1 MPARPSSR
9 STAAAVVAGYLAIT
23 LWFSWPLAAHLTT
36 SLAGDWGDA
45 VFTTWVMT
53 WVSQHLFAVLHGD
66 LGAWN
71 AMWSAPIFA
80 PDANTLTYSEHFI
93 GQTLQALPIFAA
105 TYQPLLA
112 FNVLWIA
119 TFALAGVAA
128 HRLAHAWSG
137 SHLAG
142 VVAGVTCM
150 FTDFRLAFS
159 ISHLHTLSVH
169 WWLFGLWGL
178 DRFAATSSGWALA
191 GATLSLTL
199 LHLSS
204 NYLMAYCAPFTGAFA
219 VWTLWRHGRLRDL
232 GAWIGAA
239 GAGATS
245 IVLVLPVVLRYL
257 ATRDALNL
265 TRSLEVIAEN
275 SSSLATYRAAAW
287 SIVPLVCLAIAG
299 VAAPDTMFPRI
310 TRRARL
316 VLAALAMAAIAL
328 SFGPVMQFDTVH
340 VPGPYRLLL
349 DYVPGFA
356 GLRVAQRFEVI
367 AMALVS
373 LLGGLGAAWLGRHR
387 VGLVVA
393 IGLTLMAVQPART
406 SPFVMDRVIG
416 TIGPPPPPPYLRPSA
431 ATPPIYTLAKS
442 LPADAVLIELPFG
455 DIGYDIR
462 YTYFTLAHG
471 HRIVNGYSGIFT
483 PLYLQRAGVLAQPFA
498 NPELS
503 WVALQAA
510 THVIVHTAGFAGDAG
525 TQLRAALRARGARE
539 LGGVDGAWIYELP
552 KAPAPTR

>member
-1 MPARPSSR
+1 MTARPSPCVHAS
-9 STAAAVVAGYLAIT
+9 AVVAAYLAVT
-23 LWFSWPLAAHLTT
+23 LWFSWPLATHLTT

-53 WVSQHLFAVLHGD
+53 WVSQHLTAVLHGD

-80 PDANTLTYSEHFI
+80 PDTNTLTYSEHFI
-93 GQTLQALPIFAA
+93 GQTLQALPIFAVA
-105 TYQPLLA
+105 YQPLLA

-142 VVAGVTCM
+142 VVAGLTCM

-159 ISHLHTLSVH
+159 ISHLHTMSVH

-178 DRFAATSSGWALA
+178 DRFVATSSGWALA
-191 GATLSLTL
+191 GATVSLTM

-219 VWTLWRHGRLRDL
+219 VWTLWRHGRLRDR
-232 GAWIGAA
+232 GAWLGVA

-275 SSSLATYRAAAW
+275 SSSLATYRAVAW
-287 SIVPLVCLAIAG
+287 SFLPLVCLAIVG
-299 VAAPDTMFPRI
+299 VAAPGGVFPQVS
-310 TRRARL
+310 RRAR
-316 VLAALAMAAIAL
+316 VALAALAVAAIAL
-328 SFGPVMQFDTVH
+328 SFGPVMQFDGVH
-340 VPGPYRLLL
+340 VTGPYRLLL

-367 AMALVS
+367 AMALLSV
-373 LLGGLGAAWLGRHR
+373 LGGLGAAWLGRR
-387 VGLVVA
+387 RAGLVVA
-393 IGLTLMAVQPART
+393 IVLTALAVQPART

-416 TIGPPPPPPYLRPSA
+416 TIGPPPPPAYLRPSA
-431 ATPPIYTLAKS
+431 QTPPIYALAKT

-471 HRIVNGYSGIFT
+471 HRIVNGYSGVFT
-483 PLYLQRAGVLAQPFA
+483 PLYLQRAAVLSQPFA
-498 NPELS
+498 NPDLA
-503 WVALQAA
+503 WLALQAG
-510 THVIVHTAGFAGDAG
+510 THVVLHTAGFGPDAAA
-525 TQLRAALRARGARE
+525 QLREGLRARGARE
-539 LGGVDGAWIYELP
+539 VGGVDGAWIYELP
-552 KAPAPTR
+552 RASPPTR

>member
-1 MPARPSSR
+1 M
-9 STAAAVVAGYLAIT
+9 TAAWPRRGAAAGVVGAYLAVTIA
-23 LWFSWPLAAHLTT
+23 FSWPLVLHLPT

-45 VFTTWVMT
+45 VFTSWVMT
-53 WVSQHLFAVLHGD
+53 WVSQHLLALLHGD
-66 LGAWN
+66 VGAWG

-93 GQTLQALPIFAA
+93 GQTLQALPIFAVA
-105 TYQPLLA
+105 TQPLVA
-112 FNVLWIA
+112 FNAIWIV

-142 VVAGVTCM
+142 AVAGLTCM

-191 GATLSLTL
+191 GATLSLTM

-204 NYLMAYCAPFTGAFA
+204 NYLMAFCAPFTVAFA
-219 VWTLWRHGRLRDL
+219 VWALWRHGRLRDWR
-232 GAWIGAA
+232 AWSGVAAA
-239 GAGATS
+239 GVTS
-245 IVLVLPVVLRYL
+245 IVIVLPVVLRYL
-257 ATRDALNL
+257 ATRDTLHL

-299 VAAPDTMFPRI
+299 VAAPDAVFPRL
-310 TRRARL
+310 TRRARTG
-316 VLAALAMAAIAL
+316 LAALALAAVTL
-328 SFGPVMQFDTVH
+328 SFGPVMQFDSVH
-340 VPGPYRLLL
+340 LPGPYRLLL

-373 LLGGLGAAWLGRHR
+373 LLGGLGAAWLGRTR
-387 VGLVVA
+387 AGLAAA
-393 IGLTLMAVQPART
+393 IALTALAVQPART

-416 TIGPPPPPPYLRPSA
+416 TVGPPPPPPYLRPSA
-431 ATPPIYTLAKS
+431 QTPPIYALAKT

-455 DIGYDIR
+455 DMGYDIR

-483 PLYLQRAGVLAQPFA
+483 PLYLQRSGILAQPFV

-503 WVALQAA
+503 WLALRPA
-510 THVIVHTAGFAGDAG
+510 THVVVHTAGFNGDAG
-525 TQLRAALRARGARE
+525 AQLRGALRARGARE
-539 LGGVDGAWIYELP
+539 VGGVDGAWIYELP
-552 KAPAPTR
+552 VSPQP

>member
-1 MPARPSSR
+1 MSARTSPR
-9 STAAAVVAGYLAIT
+9 FLAATVVAGYLALT

-45 VFTTWVMT
+45 VFTTWAMT
-53 WVSQHLFAVLHGD
+53 WVATHLLALLHGD
-66 LGAWN
+66 VGAWN
-71 AMWSAPIFA
+71 AVWQAPIFA

-93 GQTLQALPIFAA
+93 GQTLQALPVFAV

-112 FNVLWIA
+112 FNVLWVA

-137 SHLAG
+137 SHVAG

-178 DRFAATSSGWALA
+178 DRFAATSSRWALA
-191 GATLSLTL
+191 GAAVSLTM

-204 NYLMAYCAPFTGAFA
+204 NYLLAFCAPFTGAFA
-219 VWTLWRHGRLRDL
+219 VWTLWRHGRLRDRR
-232 GAWIGAA
+232 AWFGMA
-239 GAGATS
+239 GAGAAS
-245 IVLVLPVVLRYL
+245 VVLVLPVVLRYL
-257 ATRDALNL
+257 ATRNALNL
-265 TRSLEVIAEN
+265 TRPLEVIAEN

-287 SIVPLVCLAIAG
+287 SIGPLVCLAIAG
-299 VAAPDTMFPRI
+299 VAAPDTVFPRV
-310 TRRARL
+310 TRRARV
-316 VLAALAMAAIAL
+316 VLAVLAIAAIAL
-328 SFGPVMQFDTVH
+328 SFGPVMQFDGVR

-373 LLGGLGAAWLGRHR
+373 VLGGLGAAWLGRHR
-387 VGLVVA
+387 VGLVLA
-393 IGLTLMAVQPART
+393 CGLTVMAVQPART

-416 TIGPPPPPPYLRPSA
+416 TVGPLPPPPYLRPSA
-431 ATPPIYTLAKS
+431 GTPPIYALAKT

-483 PLYLQRAGVLAQPFA
+483 TPYLERSAVLGRPLADREAAWRS
-498 NPELS
+498 LS
-503 WVALQAA
+503 PA
-510 THVIVHTAGFAGDAG
+510 THVIVHTRGWRDDTGSRV
-525 TQLRAALRARGARE
+525 RAWLDTRGARE
-539 LGGVDGAWIYELP
+539 LGDVDGAWIYELP

>member
-1 MPARPSSR
+1 MTARSSSR
-9 STAAAVVAGYLAIT
+9 LMGPAVVAGYFAVT
-23 LWFSWPLAAHLTT
+23 LWFSWPLITHLTT

-53 WVSQHLFAVLHGD
+53 WVSQHLLAILHGD
-66 LGAWN
+66 FGAWT
-71 AMWSAPIFA
+71 AMWQAPIFA

-93 GQTLQALPIFAA
+93 GQTLQALPIFAVA
-105 TYQPLLA
+105 NQPLLA

-142 VVAGVTCM
+142 IVAGLTCM

-178 DRFAATSSGWALA
+178 DRFAATSSWWALA

-204 NYLMAYCAPFTGAFA
+204 NYLMAYCAPFTAAFA
-219 VWTLWRHGRLRDL
+219 VWTLWRHGRLRDAR
-232 GAWIGAA
+232 AWTGVVA
-239 GAGATS
+239 AGATS
-245 IVLVLPVVLRYL
+245 VVLVLPVVLRYL
-257 ATRDALNL
+257 ATRDALHL
-265 TRSLEVIAEN
+265 TRSLDVIAEN

-287 SIVPLVCLAIAG
+287 SIVPLAFLGAAG
-299 VAAPDTMFPRI
+299 AVAPDAVLPRVS
-310 TRRARL
+310 RRARL
-316 VLAALAMAAIAL
+316 ALAALALAAFAL
-328 SFGPVMQFDTVH
+328 SFGPVMQFGGVH
-340 VPGPYRLLL
+340 LPGPYRLLL

-373 LLGGLGAAWLGRHR
+373 LLGGLGAAWLGRQR
-387 VGLVVA
+387 AGLACVA
-393 IGLTLMAVQPART
+393 VLTALAVQPART

-416 TIGPPPPPPYLRPSA
+416 TVGPPPPPPYLRPSA
-431 ATPPIYTLAKS
+431 DAPPIYRLARQ
-442 LPADAVLIELPFG
+442 LPPDAVLIELPFG

-483 PLYLQRAGVLAQPFA
+483 PLYLQRAAVLAQPFG
-498 NPELS
+498 NPALT
-503 WVALQAA
+503 WQALQAG
-510 THVIVHTAGFAGDAG
+510 THVVLHTAGFTVEAAG
-525 TQLRAALRARGARE
+525 QLRAGLQARGARE
-539 LGGVDGAWIYELP
+539 VGGVDGAWIYELP
-552 KAPAPTR
+552 NAGALRR